1 MWPSKKTKVC
11 KVNESCSIADD
22 DDDGVCLY
30 AWTHVDGRG
39 IIDSVGK
46 CQSVNTRGHITI
58 PLVGSLGRPRRQ
70 R

>member
-1 MWPSKKTKVC
+1 MWPSKTKVC

-22 DDDGVCLY
+22 DGMCLY

-39 IIDSVGK
+39 IIDSVVGK
-46 CQSVNTRGHITI
+46 CQSVNTREHITI
-58 PLVGSLGRPRRQ
+58 PLVESLERPRRQ

>member
-1 MWPSKKTKVC
+1 MWPSKTKVC

-39 IIDSVGK
+39 H
-46 CQSVNTRGHITI
+46 N
-58 PLVGSLGRPRRQ
+58 RQ
-70 R
+70 RWKMSKCYYTWTYNNSFSWFTSETLTFS